1 MVDKY
6 LIKVIR
12 HFNSIEK
19 ELNNIIQSI
28 KSKKLNDY
36 ELLKLRNPTEILMD
50 IEETSHE
57 LRRIEPNKKIRKLTE
72 LFIYFLDNEDY
83 INCQKIKN
91 IIKCKKSQQSMKEDL
106 F

>member
-1 MVDKY
+1 MIDKY
-6 LIKVIR
+6 LIGVIR
-12 HFNSIEK
+12 HFIYLQEEFNHI
-19 ELNNIIQSI
+19 NVSI

-36 ELLKLRNPTEILMD
+36 ELLKLRNPAEILIEM
-50 IEETSHE
+50 EETSYE

-72 LFIYFLDNEDY
+72 LFIYFLDKEDY

-91 IIKCKKSQQSMKEDL
+91 IIKCKKLQQNMKEDL

>member
-83 INCQKIKN
+83 INYQKIKN